1 MPYFITEPCIGCTIC
16 AKKCPVTC
24 IDGANKEMHV
34 IDPARCID
42 CGVCASYCP
51 VDCILDEH
59 GNQTFQIDNKT
70 RPIAYVIE
78 ELCTGCDFCPEVC
91 PFDCLALVEPTD
103 PGQSLPVAKMVDEK
117 ACVGCKLCEE
127 VCIKDAIVVR
137 WPNGEPMTHFFN
149 EEFMVER
156 LKKKRAAAAAAAAAG
171 PAAEGDESAA
181 ATATVEVPKI
191 AKVWIDPG
199 CIVCHV
205 CEEECP
211 EIFDVTETTCL
222 IKDGAKPVDFSEGIV
237 SAAEKCPVNVIKFEE
252 MPKAA

>member
-24 IDGANKEMHV
+24 IDGDAKALHV

-59 GNQTFQIDNKT
+59 GGTTFQIENKT
-70 RPIAYVIE
+70 RPVAYVIE

-103 PGQSLPVAKMVDEK
+103 PSQTLPVAKMVDEK

-137 WPNGEPMTHFFN
+137 WPNGEPMTEFFN
-149 EEFMVER
+149 PDFMSDR
-156 LKKKRAAAAAAAAAG
+156 LKKKLAAPPKAAVSADG
-171 PAAEGDESAA
+171 QESSK
-181 ATATVEVPKI
+181 ATAVAEVPKI

-211 EIFDVTETTCL
+211 EIFDVTETTCE
-222 IKDGAKPVDFSEGIV
+222 IKTTAKPVDFSAGIV
-237 SAAEKCPVNVIKFEE
+237 SAAEKCPVNVIKFDEQ
-252 MPKAA
+252 PKAA